1 MTFVYFLINAQYTIT
16 DFFGIIKLSIFMT
29 LDVKNLI
36 LSLGDL
42 DLTTTRLYYTNYPY
56 FVNTSFNVNQIQTI
70 LVRINSNKKYESN
83 LLEMGF
89 DSDMD
94 MKLLPWLFHY
104 HKEPIF

>member
-1 MTFVYFLINAQYTIT
+1 
-16 DFFGIIKLSIFMT
+16 MT

-70 LVRINSNKKYESN
+70 LVWINSNKKYESN

-89 DSDMD
+89 DSDTV
-94 MKLLPWLFHY
+94 MKLLPWVLHY
-104 HKEPIF
+104 HKESIF